1 MPPKQIDPPS
11 DELKKALATVLEELM
26 KTGNNFMEGAALA
39 DGRLFKVRI
48 MIREVV
54 E

>member
-1 MPPKQIDPPS
+1 MQIQSDMPS
-11 DELKKALATVLEELM
+11 EELKKALAVILQEL
-26 KTGNNFMEGAALA
+26 TNNGTNFIEGAALA

-48 MIREVV
+48 MIKEVV